1 MLGLVLHTTGTRA
14 LCACLS
20 ACEPAMCTTA
30 PTAMCALR
38 CMYMYIGLAN
48 EDTNSSANTH
58 PLATAPVG
66 AHCLSLIGIVIML
79 RPPTC
84 AQLPL
89 CLLFMLHAL
98 ATKCV
103 ALASDNCALPVGL
116 SNTLLHSTRSVTAH
130 RMDIRNMVVVQS
142 VLTQTPLPSCLS
154 SSCNPRRSVPWL
166 HWRASVPVLRVPP
179 PLSVCGE

>member
-1 MLGLVLHTTGTRA
+1 LGLSCTRRAPRA
-14 LCACLS
+14 LCVHVSVHAS
-20 ACEPAMCTTA
+20 HAAMCTTA

-38 CMYMYIGLAN
+38 CIYLYIGLAN

-79 RPPTC
+79 RLPTC
-84 AQLPL
+84 AQLPF
-89 CLLFMLHAL
+89 LLFMLHAL

-103 ALASDNCALPVGL
+103 ALASVDCALPVGL

-130 RMDIRNMVVVQS
+130 RKDMVVVLS
-142 VLTQTPLPSCLS
+142 VLTQTPLPSFLS
-154 SSCNPRRSVPWL
+154 SSCDPRRSVPWL